1 MSLVDAKQKLEHRT
15 AKGSQARGRTKN
27 LKNRNQNKSNLFLL
41 SFCFLCFTEITRRCY
56 SSLPPSRFSA
66 HIVISRFWEVEFWLG
81 MATETSK
88 DELLQLVK
96 RFSAYLTV
104 KMSNLFSFN
113 TPVSLSIPLFLV
125 SIWFWFLRLCD

>member
-1 MSLVDAKQKLEHRT
+1 
-15 AKGSQARGRTKN
+15 
-27 LKNRNQNKSNLFLL
+27 
-41 SFCFLCFTEITRRCY
+41 
-56 SSLPPSRFSA
+56 
-66 HIVISRFWEVEFWLG
+66 LG